1 MQDALLRVQS
11 DPRGVLYVDGVRV
24 GLTPIT
30 NHRLPAGTH
39 RLRVEQKGYR
49 TVTETIV
56 VKGTAP
62 VTRRYQLRRQAR

>member
-1 MQDALLRVQS
+1 
-11 DPRGVLYVDGVRV
+11 LYLNGVRV

-30 NHRLPAGTH
+30 NQRLSPGTH

-62 VTRRYQLRRQAR
+62 VTRRYQLRRGQGR

>member
-30 NHRLPAGTH
+30 GHRLPLGTH

-56 VKGTAP
+56 VKGTGP
-62 VTRRYQLRRQAR
+62 VNRRYQLRRR